1 MQSPSLYKSVSAH
14 RVPLT
19 AWIAGSLLL
28 ASFLSALF
36 LSGAALADTNS
47 WPQWRGPN
55 LDGTSEATN
64 LPLTWDA
71 ETNVAWA
78 LPLPALSGATPII
91 WGDHIFLQVGHD
103 PEQNKS
109 LALWAVDRKNGEVLW
124 QRKLGD
130 GNEVR
135 YKHNMSSPSPV
146 TDGEHVW
153 VITGTGVL
161 KAFDFD
167 GKEIWSRDLQADYG
181 AFGLMFGY
189 ASSPLLHGD
198 SLYVQVLH
206 GSNTDDPSYLLRLDK
221 ASGETHWRIER
232 PTDALQESPDA
243 YTTPMLL
250 ERGSDGR
257 VRLELVISG
266 GDVITGHDL
275 DSGKE
280 LWRVPGINPSNN
292 PAGRVVASPL
302 VHGQRI
308 YAFGKRG
315 PVVAFDA
322 GSNATPE
329 LVWQL
334 EKGTDVPTPVTD
346 GKYVYMITDKGF
358 AYCLDAATGEA
369 LYGPERLPTGA
380 YSASPVLA
388 DGRVYVINETG
399 VTTVLQAGPEF
410 KVLATNEF
418 ENSDLAGY
426 TLSSPAIAGGQI
438 FLRTSVALI
447 AVGTGT
453 EGEAPNKPAA
463 EASTEAEG

>member
-1 MQSPSLYKSVSAH
+1 MPRRPLPSSISVH
-14 RVPLT
+14 RRLFS
-19 AWIAGSLLL
+19 AWIVGSLLL
-28 ASFLSALF
+28 ATLLP
-36 LSGAALADTNS
+36 AAARADTDS
-47 WPQWRGPN
+47 WPHWRGPHF
-55 LDGTSEATN
+55 DGTSSATD

-71 ETNVAWA
+71 ESNIAWS

-103 PEQNKS
+103 PEQDKS
-109 LALWAVDRKNGEVLW
+109 LALWAVDRQSGEILW
-124 QRKLGD
+124 QRQLGE

-161 KAFDFD
+161 KAFDFG
-167 GKEIWSRDLQADYG
+167 GKEVWSRDLQADYG

-198 SLYVQVLH
+198 SLYLQVLH
-206 GSNTDDPSYLLRLDK
+206 GSNTDEPSYLLRLDK
-221 ASGETHWRIER
+221 ASGATRWRIER

-250 ERGSDGR
+250 ERDGDGR
-257 VRLELVISG
+257 GSVELVISG

-302 VHGQRI
+302 IHGQRI

-322 GSNATPE
+322 GSQSTPK
-329 LVWQL
+329 LAWQL

-346 GKYVYMITDKGF
+346 GKYVYMITDQGF

-369 LYGPERLPTGA
+369 LYGPQRLPTGS

-399 VTTVLQAGPEF
+399 VTTVLKAGPEF
-410 KVLATNEF
+410 EVLATNEF
-418 ENSDLAGY
+418 ESPALAGY

-447 AVGTGT
+447 AVGAPESSPEPASEAPDET
-453 EGEAPNKPAA
+453 EG
-463 EASTEAEG
+463 